1 MVRVFRY
8 LGFVVVL
15 LLLAAPIINAS
26 DRGQRRSIDTITEL
40 KERALAGVEMISNAQ
55 LKKRITNNS
64 NLVLLDVR
72 TEQEYTAGHIKGA
85 AWIQRGI
92 VEFVLARSLRD
103 PGQEIV
109 VYCKKGYRSA
119 LAVKALRE
127 MGYSNVNSHLGFDQW
142 VADGN
147 SYENYHGESRLI
159 RPVEKTAAGF
169 QPDYFKPKQ

>member
-1 MVRVFRY
+1 MVRVGRH

-15 LLLAAPIINAS
+15 LLAPFFNSAFAAEQGSAIN
-26 DRGQRRSIDTITEL
+26 TISEL
-40 KERALAGVEMISNAQ
+40 KEQALAGVEMISNAQ
-55 LKKRITNNS
+55 LKARIKDNS
-64 NLVLLDVR
+64 TLVLLDVR

-92 VEFVLARSLRD
+92 VEFVLARTLRN

-109 VYCKKGYRSA
+109 VYCKKGYRSG
-119 LAVKALRE
+119 LVVKALRE
-127 MGYSNVNSHLGFDQW
+127 MGYSNVHSHVGFDQW

-159 RPVEKTAAGF
+159 SPVEKTAAGF
-169 QPDYFKPKQ
+169 QPDYFKLKK